1 MSGGQIAPIPDQIL
15 MTGGGSIT
23 LEFDQFDDADSPG
36 NVAVNDYLAA
46 CPSGSGCPLGIM
58 CSPVVLL
65 NGKDAAT
72 NPVSLSP
79 GQTSIF
85 LSLAV
90 LCGCGSLADDDGDGI
105 ANILDNCPDDPNP
118 PVDTDGDGIPDQQLD
133 SDGDGDG
140 NECDPDIDGDGVL
153 NEDDVCPEVFDPG
166 QENQDGDMF
175 GDACDNCPTV
185 ANDDQTDSDG
195 DGVGDACDTEG
206 GSLAKADLVTKGLSA
221 TPKQQAYGE
230 PIQVTFTI
238 KNQGRARS
246 EATTH
251 VVTIANRI
259 VAQVTTPELAPRQS
273 ATFKLMVPVPEQV
286 MLGSHPLKV
295 IANYF
300 GLARESNRANNS
312 ATTRI
317 NVLSR
322 P

>member
-1 MSGGQIAPIPDQIL
+1 
-15 MTGGGSIT
+15 
-23 LEFDQFDDADSPG
+23 
-36 NVAVNDYLAA
+36 
-46 CPSGSGCPLGIM
+46 
-58 CSPVVLL
+58 
-65 NGKDAAT
+65 
-72 NPVSLSP
+72 
-79 GQTSIF
+79 
-85 LSLAV
+85 
-90 LCGCGSLADDDGDGI
+90 
-105 ANILDNCPDDPNP
+105 
-118 PVDTDGDGIPDQQLD
+118 
-133 SDGDGDG
+133 
-140 NECDPDIDGDGVL
+140 
-153 NEDDVCPEVFDPG
+153 
-166 QENQDGDMF
+166 
-175 GDACDNCPTV
+175 
-185 ANDDQTDSDG
+185 
-195 DGVGDACDTEG
+195 
-206 GSLAKADLVTKGLSA
+206 
-221 TPKQQAYGE
+221 
-230 PIQVTFTI
+230 VTFTI